1 MMDRAIDVISNI
13 HVQQEIDRLKKDI
26 EQKCDQIAELY
37 GDGTTWTPP
46 VFYKK
51 INGKRKKL

>member
-1 MMDRAIDVISNI
+1 MDRAIDVVSDI

-26 EQKCDQIAELY
+26 EQKCDQIAGLY
-37 GDGTTWTPP
+37 GDDITWTPP